1 MVDQGNKFFFHIKVS
16 GGPLNTIA
24 ACFKAKHPAGL
35 KVNILNFPSKSMQV
49 LKSTSIICR
58 KSAKC
63 DFHPNTAGTLQLDK
77 ALVSVSE

>member
-24 ACFKAKHPAGL
+24 AYFKDKHPPGL
-35 KVNILNFPSKSMQV
+35 KLNIFPSKSMQV